1 MSNNMNDAHHTPS
14 ENPAGGGHGPTD
26 PERITLCPADA
37 AVLDYLLDRATYP
50 NDTQRQQRVQA
61 WLTVLGHAPAVVAP
75 ADLVSNTLSAIENES
90 TPLWMDAQAS
100 AGGGRTE
107 GGDGLA
113 TTPVRNFPFGR
124 YLVELAAMAV
134 AASVVVAVLIPG
146 LAAARQDAQRVT
158 CSANLGTL
166 GTAFANYATLNHDA
180 LPSLGKSP
188 DGNWQQHDPLASN
201 GHSNTA
207 NLLPLLR
214 LGFVGPQRL
223 ACPARSTLAATFD
236 PARNDI
242 PDGVRG
248 YSYINLFGPERS
260 WDHQPT
266 TVVLADRN
274 PLFEPDTLR
283 APPRDPMAN
292 SFNHGRRGTNILT
305 AAQNVDWVKTPNV
318 GPRGSNIWTID
329 NGKTTSYTGVE
340 MVSSPDMLF
349 LSP

>member
-1 MSNNMNDAHHTPS
+1 MNDSHHTPS
-14 ENPAGGGHGPTD
+14 DQPANGPLD
-26 PERITLCPADA
+26 PAERLTLCPADA
-37 AVLDYLLDRATYP
+37 AVLDYLLDHATYP

-61 WLTVLGHAPAVVAP
+61 WLTVLGHAPTIAAP
-75 ADLVSNTLSAIENES
+75 SDLVANTLSAVEDEFA
-90 TPLWMDAQAS
+90 PLWMDAQAQ
-100 AGGGRTE
+100 AIGGIGGGIGENTN
-107 GGDGLA
+107 GGGLA

-124 YLVELAAMAV
+124 YMVELAAMAV

-188 DGNWQQHDPLASN
+188 DGNWQQHDPLAST

-214 LGFVGPQRL
+214 QGFADSQRL
-223 ACPARSTLAATFD
+223 ACPARGTVSVSFD
-236 PARNDI
+236 PSRNDI
-242 PDGVRG
+242 PDGIRG
-248 YSYINLFGPERS
+248 YSYINLFGPERT
-260 WDHQPT
+260 WDHQST

-274 PLFEPDTLR
+274 PLFEPDTS
-283 APPRDPMAN
+283 RDPMAN

-305 AAQNVDWVKTPNV
+305 AAQNIDWVKTPNV

-329 NGKTTSYTGVE
+329 NGKTIHYTGVE
-340 MVSSPDMLF
+340 MVSNPEMLF